1 VLSGEEKQTDKKF
14 EQRERKEEER
24 AKADFISSPESGLS
38 CSFILVMVPKAKPT
52 ELCKFYKTSD
62 PQH

>member
-1 VLSGEEKQTDKKF
+1 MLSGEEKQTDKKF
-14 EQRERKEEER
+14 EQGEMKEEER
-24 AKADFISSPESGLS
+24 GKADFISSPESGPS
-38 CSFILVMVPKAKPT
+38 VSFILAMVSKEKPI